1 MRGRNDRR
9 RRASL
14 WAIAGLVAF
23 GAATATAQPSI
34 KVRIWE
40 LQLGTP
46 VTELP
51 PQYLDPHCGTNGG
64 PPSIALAGWAD
75 FGSCPAE
82 PATGLHE
89 VWFTED
95 DELEY
100 VARAYRTQGFDP
112 GPSSANVLLNH
123 KVIYSLLVDDDGLVR
138 GYRVFTDSRETESYR
153 FDADFVG
160 EALRGLYGY
169 TSFECTDLAREE
181 GERAVEGHYV
191 NRICIAIIDGRHITI
206 ERRLLRKPGQTVF
219 NPVTRQATVGYF
231 ESSTQL
237 EVVAADLVPD

>member
-23 GAATATAQPSI
+23 RRCHGYGAAVNQGSH
-34 KVRIWE
+34 
-40 LQLGTP
+40 LGTAAGD
-46 VTELP
+46 TR
-51 PQYLDPHCGTNGG
+51 NGVAAAISG
-64 PPSIALAGWAD
+64 SSLRHQWWATFNRSRRLAD

-123 KVIYSLLVDDDGLVR
+123 KVIYSLLVDDDWLVR